1 MRYPNTNLPFWGQLL
16 TFTFSIFQILHIN
29 GDLIGA
35 QLNLQ
40 SALFFRFASALLS
53 YLLISLWYSLINL
66 AFGVPMNRTFG
77 HGQGFILFWMLSFCT
92 MAACE

>member
-1 MRYPNTNLPFWGQLL
+1 MRVMKLL
-16 TFTFSIFQILHIN
+16 TFTFSIFQILHAN

-40 SALFFRFASALLS
+40 SALFFRTVSALVS
-53 YLLISLWYSLINL
+53 YLAISLWYTLINL
-66 AFGVPMNRTFG
+66 AFSVPMTRKFG
-77 HGQGFILFWMLSFCT
+77 HGGFMVYWMLNFCT